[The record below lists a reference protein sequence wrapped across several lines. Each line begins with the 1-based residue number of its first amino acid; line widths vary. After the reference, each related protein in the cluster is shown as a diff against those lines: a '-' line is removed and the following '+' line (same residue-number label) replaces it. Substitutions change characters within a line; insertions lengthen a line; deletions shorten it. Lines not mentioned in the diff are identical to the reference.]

1 MINISGAISSNGEY
15 QTLAA
20 LYDKS
25 NKLLIPISATGNG
38 TGVFTLN
45 LYTTVSSSVAISG
58 IGRFYTDSAG
68 TIGESTTRILTA
80 NTLNTLYV
88 RLSSGSSYIVVDN
101 VNAIPCFGSSTHGG
115 MHHAF
120 VEGTN
125 APKINGLDISY
136 LRFCTKIRINSNL
149 NLSKI
154 SGSVAGLTLLTY
166 LYLSGSQLTC
176 SGSVAG
182 LTLLTY
188 LILNSSQ
195 LTCSGSVA
203 GLTLLTYLYLDG
215 SQLTCSGSVKVLL
228 KKLTNW
234 YIAGIHLTVYYETPD
249 SFPASIDRYY
259 IASVAISA
267 AMADQIFIDLANS
280 SVIASGTYK
289 LLSIPA
295 PGGAV
300 SSASLSARNDLTTR
314 GFTID
319 VHT

>member
-1 MINISGAISSNGEY
+1 MMNVSGAIAANGEY

-45 LYTTVSSSVAISG
+45 LYTTVTSSVAISG
-58 IGRFYTDSAG
+58 IGRFYTNSTG
-68 TIGESTTRILTA
+68 TLGESTTSILTA

-88 RLSSGSSYIVVDN
+88 RLSRGSSYIIVDN
-101 VNAIPCFGSSTHGG
+101 VNAIPCFGSNTHGG
-115 MHHAF
+115 AHYAF
-120 VEGTN
+120 VEATN
-125 APKINGLDISY
+125 GPKINGLNISY
-136 LRFCTKIRINSNL
+136 LRFCTKIRINSDL
-149 NLSKI
+149 NLSVI
-154 SGSVAGLTLLTY
+154 GGSVAGLTLLTY
-166 LYLSGSQLTC
+166 LFLSGSLLTC

-182 LTLLTY
+182 LTLLT
-188 LILNSSQ
+188 N
-195 LTCSGSVA
+195 LTLSGS
-203 GLTLLTYLYLDG
+203 L
-215 SQLTCSGSVKVLL
+215 LTCSGSVKELL

-234 YIAGIHLTVYYETPD
+234 YIEGVGLSIYYETPD

-259 IASVAISA
+259 LASAVITP

-280 SVIASGTYK
+280 SVIASGPYK

-314 GFTID
+314 GFTIN